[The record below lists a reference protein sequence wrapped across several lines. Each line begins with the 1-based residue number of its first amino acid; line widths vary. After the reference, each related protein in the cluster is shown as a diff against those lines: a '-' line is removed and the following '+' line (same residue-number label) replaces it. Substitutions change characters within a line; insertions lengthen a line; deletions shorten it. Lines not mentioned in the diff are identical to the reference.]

1 MAIIEGIEIINYG
14 VLQRV
19 TLGRAG
25 NLRGHAALTPITV
38 AIGKNGVGKSTLFD
52 AFGFLGDCLKV
63 GVEEACDLRGR
74 GGFDR
79 ICSQGSV
86 GKILFEV
93 CYRQEPNAQLI
104 TYMLIIEKD
113 ESERPFVANELLYQS
128 PEWTV

>member
-1 MAIIEGIEIINYG
+1 M
-14 VLQRV
+14 
-19 TLGRAG
+19 
-25 NLRGHAALTPITV
+25 
-38 AIGKNGVGKSTLFD
+38 
-52 AFGFLGDCLKV
+52 

-104 TYMLIIEKD
+104 TYMLIIEKTNPSD
-113 ESERPFVANELLYQS
+113 PLWQTNLLYQS
-128 PEWTV
+128 PDGQ